1 MSIILW
7 ILGILFLIVFL
18 GAVAFYVAMCLITR
32 KLIEM
37 DLYPWE

>member
-7 ILGILFLIVFL
+7 ILSIVFL
-18 GAVAFYVAMCLITR
+18 VVLIVCILFYVAMCLITR